1 MKPEQFLDVN
11 LLEPPEP
18 MEHILSAIDALT
30 QGHYLRIWIHRE
42 PFPLYD
48 ILGREGFSHAIRPG
62 QHSLFELFIWHG
74 HDKTVRGLVQS
85 VMQSDEEDSLH
96 CRE

>member
-18 MEHILSAIDALT
+18 MERILSAIDALA
-30 QGHYLRIWIHRE
+30 QGRYLRIWIHRE

-48 ILGREGFSHAIRPG
+48 ILELEEFSHAIRPG

-74 HDKTVRGLVQS
+74 HDEMAHGLVQDI
-85 VMQSDEEDSLH
+85 MQSNEENNLH

>member
-1 MKPEQFLDVN
+1 MNPEQLLDVN

-18 MEHILSAIDALT
+18 MERILSAIDTLA
-30 QGHYLRIWIHRE
+30 QGRYLRIWIHRE

-48 ILGREGFSHAIRPG
+48 ILELEGFSHAIRPG

-74 HDKTVRGLVQS
+74 HDKTARGHVQGI
-85 VMQSDEEDSLH
+85 MQSGEENSLH

>member
-18 MEHILSAIDALT
+18 IERILSAIEILT
-30 QGHYLRIWIHRE
+30 QGSYLRVWIHRE

-48 ILGREGFSHAIRPG
+48 ILDREEFSHAIHPG
-62 QHSLFELFIWHG
+62 RHSLFELFIWHG
-74 HDKTVRGLVQS
+74 HDKTARGLVQD
-85 VMQSDEEDSLH
+85 VMRSDEDNSLH
-96 CRE
+96 CHE

>member
-18 MEHILSAIDALT
+18 MEHILSAIDTLT
-30 QGHYLRIWIHRE
+30 QGCYLRIWIHRE

-48 ILGREGFSHAIRPG
+48 ILDREGFSHAGRPG
-62 QHSLFELFIWHG
+62 QHSLFELFIWHD
-74 HDKTVRGLVQS
+74 HDKTAHGFVQDM
-85 VMQSDEEDSLH
+85 MQSDEENSLH

>member
-18 MEHILSAIDALT
+18 MEHILSAIDTLT

-48 ILGREGFSHAIRPG
+48 ILDREEFSHAIRSG
-62 QHSLFELFIWHG
+62 RHSLFELFVWHSN
-74 HDKTVRGLVQS
+74 DETARGFVQDI
-85 VMQSDEEDSLH
+85 MQSDEENSLH